1 MDDIWEPWAPKIGQR
16 VRVRLNPECTVHTGR
31 ADIARLNHNGL
42 IGEVTA
48 DLRDRAKYAL
58 TGPSPEYRERAQREE
73 ATGHWWRV
81 DFGRLIGVRVDGH
94 QIHADLLAA
103 SELEPVP

>member
-1 MDDIWEPWAPKIGQR
+1 MSDIYEPWSPQIGQR
-16 VRVRLNPECTVHTGR
+16 VRIRLNPECTVHAGR
-31 ADIARLNHNGL
+31 ADIARLYHNGL

-48 DLRDRAKYAL
+48 DLRDRDSYDL

-81 DFGRLIGVRVDGH
+81 DFGRLIGVRFDGQ